1 MTARP
6 EVDATVEG
14 LLSWIVMALARAI
27 FPALLTLALAASGF
41 DCGPT
46 TTAER
51 AMQCCNSMQCMR
63 HHRQSEDC
71 CKTMP
76 TSRAVLGQPTSA
88 GVSLFAPVVFE
99 TVQPVVV
106 SMAGDSSASVIAEHS
121 HDPPISGSSSLSPLR
136 I

>member
-1 MTARP
+1 MTAGL
-6 EVDATVEG
+6 EVDAAVAR
-14 LLSWIVMALARAI
+14 LLSWTVMALARAV
-27 FPALLTLALAASGF
+27 FPALLTLALAAYGF
-41 DCGPT
+41 DCSPT

-51 AMQCCNSMQCMR
+51 AMQCCDSMQCMR
-63 HHRQSEDC
+63 HHHQSEDC

-121 HDPPISGSSSLSPLR
+121 HDPPISGSFTLSPLR